1 MNKLDRL
8 KAYIDQ
14 QGWNWGA
21 GKDIPY
27 GEQIVVS
34 DAGTTV
40 YVNYWPKREAMQVQG
55 QHGSLRKALEAW
67 VQGGTAA
74 AAEAEPERIPA
85 PHIGLDEA
93 GKGDWY
99 GPVVV
104 AAVYV
109 DQNTAA
115 ALQVEG
121 VRDSKRLAP
130 ATIER
135 LAGEIERRVPRRQR
149 QVWVPTMANYNRLY
163 KKHQNMSRLL
173 AEAYA
178 EAARPVYEATGA
190 GTIVCDQFS
199 SNKARLEDAFAA
211 GDLPRPVQQHQAEAV
226 SVAVAAASIL
236 ATSAFYTAL
245 ALLGM
250 RAAWEGP
257 LPRGASDRP
266 RLEAAAHH
274 ILNLQGADAL
284 VDYAKLNFR
293 PVQALLER

>member
-8 KAYIDQ
+8 KAYIEQ

-34 DAGTTV
+34 DAGVTV

-55 QHGSLRKALEAW
+55 KRGPLKTALEGW
-67 VQGGTAA
+67 VQGGAEVATAQM
-74 AAEAEPERIPA
+74 IPA

-93 GKGDWY
+93 GKGDWF

-109 DQNTAA
+109 DNQTAP
-115 ALQVEG
+115 ALQSAG
-121 VRDSKRLAP
+121 VRDSKQLAP
-130 ATIER
+130 TTIER
-135 LAGEIERRVPRRQR
+135 LAGEIERRVPRQRR
-149 QVWVPTMANYNRLY
+149 QVWLPTMPEYNRRY
-163 KKHQNMSRLL
+163 AQHQNMSRLL

-178 EAARPVYEATGA
+178 EAAGPVYKATGA
-190 GTIVCDQFS
+190 ETIVCDQFS
-199 SNKARLEDAFAA
+199 PKKSRLADAFAA
-211 GDLPRPVQQHQAEAV
+211 HDLPRPRQQHHAEGV

-236 ATSAFYTAL
+236 ATAAFYTAL
-245 ALLGM
+245 ALLGR
-250 RAAWEGP
+250 RAAWDGP
-257 LPRGASDRP
+257 LPRGASDKT

-274 ILNLQGADAL
+274 ILRLQGESAL
-284 VDYAKLNFR
+284 ADYAKLNFR
-293 PVQALLER
+293 PVRAFLEK